1 MTHAFSNFPND
12 ILRTSQLAHLSRG
25 CAILILVLLCKSAL
39 CQSSIQFLDTSKT
52 HGLNFLHDDM
62 AAEEGY
68 LVSMMGS
75 GLASF
80 DYNGDRRIDLLFLNG
95 SKLDGSQVAPFGFF
109 RNESNGL
116 WTRRTESSHL
126 VSKGFGLGVAVAD
139 VDNDGFQDI
148 AISSFGSTALWRNMG
163 DGSFVDVSQSSG
175 ISQIPISFGAGIC
188 FLDANRDGLIDIYM
202 ADYVEFTL
210 ERYEKAS
217 KKSFPYPPGPGDF
230 PYRSDH
236 LVINQGDGRFI
247 DESEARGI
255 ATIQSPSMG
264 TICGDFDQDGD
275 SDIFVCSDARPNLL
289 FINDG
294 DGYFTEEAL
303 LFGVA
308 NSASGE
314 IVGSMGVDAADLD
327 NDGWEDLFITDYSA
341 QVPLLFRNIG
351 GQGFEDIALRSR
363 VGKDLF
369 PHVNWGLGL
378 CDFDND
384 SDRDLMVGNG
394 HLFAWANKVEQL
406 TDFKVRN
413 TLMTNDGRG
422 FFQNATSQAGSGME
436 IVESSRGMA
445 FDDFDNDGDI
455 DAAVL
460 NSDAP
465 ASLLENQSQQTG
477 HWLQFEL
484 IGVSMNRDAIGTQVR
499 VKANGKWLFAEKRS
513 GRSYQSHYGS
523 RLHFGL
529 GDAEEVEIVEIR
541 WDTGVIQYQGV
552 QADRLH
558 VMVQPTK

>member
-1 MTHAFSNFPND
+1 MIHAFSSFLNC
-12 ILRTSQLAHLSRG
+12 TAHSIRPA
-25 CAILILVLLCKSAL
+25 CIARNCVIFILVWLSKTAF
-39 CQSSIQFLDTSKT
+39 CQTSIPFLETSKA
-52 HGLNFLHDDM
+52 HGLEFLHDDM

-80 DYNGDRRIDLLFLNG
+80 DYDGDRRIDLLFLNG
-95 SKLDGSQVAPFGFF
+95 AKLDGSKAAPFGFF
-109 RNESNGL
+109 RNESTGS
-116 WTRRTESSHL
+116 WVRRTDDSQL
-126 VSKGFGLGVAVAD
+126 TSKGFGLGVAIAD

-148 AISSFGSTALWRNMG
+148 AISSFGSCALWRNMG
-163 DGSFVDVSQSSG
+163 DGSFVDASESSG
-175 ISQIPISFGAGIC
+175 ISQTPIAFGAGVC
-188 FLDANRDGLIDIYM
+188 FLDANRDGQIDLYV

-210 ERYEKAS
+210 ERFEKAA

-236 LVINQGDGRFI
+236 LLINQGNGKFA

-255 ATIQSPSMG
+255 ASIRSPSMG

-303 LFGVA
+303 VFGVA

-341 QVPLLFRNIG
+341 QVPLLFRNIE

-394 HLFAWANKVEQL
+394 HLFAWAKKVEQL

-422 FFQNATSQAGSGME
+422 FFQNATPQAGSGME
-436 IVESSRGMA
+436 IVESTRGMA

-455 DAAVL
+455 DAAIL

-465 ASLLENQSQQTG
+465 ANLLENQSLQMG
-477 HWLQFEL
+477 HWLQLEL
-484 IGVSMNRDAIGTQVR
+484 VGVSMNRDAIGAQVR
-499 VKANGKWLFAEKRS
+499 VKANGKWQFAEKRS

-523 RLHFGL
+523 RIHFGL
-529 GDAEEVEIVEIR
+529 GDADEVEIVEIR